1 VAAGLAGFGALP
13 EFTVLSIVSVVAV
26 VAAELLWFRTGIFRS
41 VTFWVAYAIILFFEV
56 LVDGWLTKLSAPIV
70 TYNPDQFSGVRFPF
84 DIPVEDYLFGF
95 SLIVLTLVLWERAR
109 HRSGPPDGRA
119 GEAAGSS
126 ARGGTGPTRP
136 R

>member
-1 VAAGLAGFGALP
+1 VP

-26 VAAELLWFRTGIFRS
+26 VAAELAWFRTGIFRS

-70 TYNPDQFSGVRFPF
+70 IYDPDQFSGWRFPF

-95 SLIVLTLVLWERAR
+95 SLIVLTLILWERAR
-109 HRSGPPDGRA
+109 AGTGGSADRA
-119 GEAAGSS
+119 GGGAKSS
-126 ARGGTGPTRP
+126 ARGGTGPTPP

>member
-1 VAAGLAGFGALP
+1 MEYTWA
-13 EFTVLSIVSVVAV
+13 SIVAVLVVV
-26 VAAELLWFRTGIFRS
+26 GIEVLWLRTGIFAK

-70 TYNPDQFSGVRFPF
+70 TYNPDQFSGWRFPF

-95 SLIVLTLVLWERAR
+95 SLIVLTMILWLRAGPS
-109 HRSGPPDGRA
+109 SGSPVGRA
-119 GEAAGSS
+119 GEGERSS
-126 ARGGTGPTRP
+126 ARGGTGLTPP

>member
-1 VAAGLAGFGALP
+1 MP
-13 EFTVLSIVSVVAV
+13 EFTVLAVLSVVGVVAV
-26 VAAELLWFRTGIFRS
+26 ELLWLRTGIFRM

-70 TYNPDQFSGVRFPF
+70 TYDPHEFSGWRFPF

-95 SLIVLTLVLWERAR
+95 SLIVLTLILWLRAAP
-109 HRSGPPDGRA
+109 RSTGSDLPPGRA
-119 GEAAGSS
+119 AAGAGS
-126 ARGGTGPTRP
+126 RDPGGTGLTRP